1 MITHPWLKLPCH
13 KLVQTYK
20 SPDQHV
26 MIDFKMIYSFKYAA
40 TEVAALISLCTVL
53 GLLTTSNNFDGAV
66 SRY

>member
-1 MITHPWLKLPCH
+1 
-13 KLVQTYK
+13 
-20 SPDQHV
+20 